1 LFLLL
6 IATITITQAELASIE
21 CNFIETSERG
31 LRCVFKDV
39 LTFQSTHINVVDR
52 NISVEAVTFHQSEL
66 FSVPSDIFLKFPQ
79 LRHLDVEQTQ
89 LKVIKSDNFYNASH
103 LKYFLAKFNEIS
115 KLESETFS
123 SCPQLRYIV
132 LQHNRINDIH
142 PRAFYGL
149 NHLEILY
156 LDYNRVIVLPSN
168 LLDYL
173 PNLMHFSMT
182 YNNLS
187 SIPDNLFMNNEK
199 LETLNLGHNL
209 LTSFDDEQFASL
221 RHLEHVQLAFNNL
234 SELDLSACKSIEI
247 NVDNNNLREIQLN
260 KWTKI
265 VSAWEN
271 PVKKLVLHE
280 HYGTGRTY
288 NFSFNDVSEIVFFV
302 HEQCCSLEN
311 LENFYI
317 LTLSFGDLSE
327 KNLNTNEW
335 NCKFRKTIGYESD
348 KGYITNNVCV
358 KDQIA
363 NLSTK
368 SRTNVLE
375 TSTSESHT
383 STESIKVT
391 SESQIASFSTTELY
405 KVTSTSSIETTISP
419 ESSEQSTENDE
430 QVTSSTTQEP
440 YINSDEFSA
449 NIDEFTTGESSETT
463 TEKGVWKTLKK
474 KVGGLKSSVVNKW
487 NSWVG

>member
-1 LFLLL
+1 M
-6 IATITITQAELASIE
+6 
-21 CNFIETSERG
+21 
-31 LRCVFKDV
+31 
-39 LTFQSTHINVVDR
+39 
-52 NISVEAVTFHQSEL
+52 
-66 FSVPSDIFLKFPQ
+66 
-79 LRHLDVEQTQ
+79 
-89 LKVIKSDNFYNASH
+89 
-103 LKYFLAKFNEIS
+103 AKFNEIS

-123 SCPQLRYIV
+123 SCPQLKYIV

-156 LDYNRVIVLPSN
+156 LDYNRVTALPSN

-173 PNLMHFSMT
+173 PNLVHFSMA

-187 SIPDNLFMNNEK
+187 SIPDNLFMKNEK
-199 LETLNLGHNL
+199 LEALNLGHNL

-302 HEQCCSLEN
+302 HEQCCSVEN

-327 KNLNTNEW
+327 KKLNSNEW

-358 KDQIA
+358 KDVNLIA
-363 NLSTK
+363 NLSTM

-375 TSTSESHT
+375 TSTEPHT
-383 STESIKVT
+383 STESIKIT
-391 SESQIASFSTTELY
+391 SEPHRSTESIKTILELQTTSLSMTKLY
-405 KVTSTSSIETTISP
+405 KVTSASSVEPNIIP
-419 ESSEQSTENDE
+419 ESTEQSMKNEK
-430 QVTSSTTQEP
+430 QITSSTIEP
-440 YINSDEFSA
+440 YID
-449 NIDEFTTGESSETT
+449 IDEFTTGQSSETT
-463 TEKGVWKTLKK
+463 TEKGVWKTLTK